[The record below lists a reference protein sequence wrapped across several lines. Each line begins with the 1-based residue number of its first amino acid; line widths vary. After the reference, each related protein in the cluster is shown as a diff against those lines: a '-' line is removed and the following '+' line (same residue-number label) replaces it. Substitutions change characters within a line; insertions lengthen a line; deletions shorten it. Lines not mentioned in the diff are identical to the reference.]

1 MYNLI
6 LLMIHVILATCC
18 YAKLFI
24 QNIETVTKISYYQK
38 YKIMKIKLEIL
49 HKKYTITKKK
59 KIIIIMQSHN
69 SFSEL

>member
-59 KIIIIMQSHN
+59 IRMQSHN